1 VQVHHEIYKNWCDG
15 LPIMFKGQ
23 AGCLTWP
30 TPEKGLNSLVRR
42 LGYTAWKML
51 DVGCTGC
58 VSELLDVD
66 GRHWDYNKIR
76 AVFNPADA
84 DALYAG
90 TRSRILP
97 RCRRVSYQGKIC
109 SGDRS
114 RLTSHPVLDRTKQ
127 MK

>member
-1 VQVHHEIYKNWCDG
+1 
-15 LPIMFKGQ
+15 
-23 AGCLTWP
+23 
-30 TPEKGLNSLVRR
+30 
-42 LGYTAWKML
+42 ML

-66 GRHWDYNKIR
+66 GRHWDYNKIG
-76 AVFNPADA
+76 AVFINPADA

-97 RCRRVSYQGKIC
+97 RCRRVS
-109 SGDRS
+109 SGQESTLLAATRGRFVQDRT